1 MQVRYLLITLA
12 LLLFAAPASAQIDKT
27 LGRLKRKADAVLS
40 GQAPLSEEEVGNG
53 LKEAL
58 NVGIEEAVSF
68 LSAEDG
74 YYASPYK
81 ILLPEEAQTVV
92 KRVSALPG
100 LGNVEQDLIERVNR
114 AAELA
119 ATEAGPIFVDAIK
132 AMTIKDAMNLLLGD
146 KDAATRYLQSTAG
159 PNLQSAFLP
168 VIKNSLDEV
177 NATEIWEKAAT
188 AYNKIPFTKKVE
200 TELDVYVT
208 SRALEG
214 MFALVEKK
222 ERELRDQP
230 ALRNSELLR
239 KVFARQDK

>member
-1 MQVRYLLITLA
+1 
-12 LLLFAAPASAQIDKT
+12 
-27 LGRLKRKADAVLS
+27 
-40 GQAPLSEEEVGNG
+40 
-53 LKEAL
+53 
-58 NVGIEEAVSF
+58 
-68 LSAEDG
+68 
-74 YYASPYK
+74 
-81 ILLPEEAQTVV
+81 
-92 KRVSALPG
+92 
-100 LGNVEQDLIERVNR
+100 
-114 AAELA
+114 
-119 ATEAGPIFVDAIK
+119 
-132 AMTIKDAMNLLLGD
+132 
-146 KDAATRYLQSTAG
+146 
-159 PNLQSAFLP
+159 

>member
-1 MQVRYLLITLA
+1 MQVRYLLIALA
-12 LLLFAAPASAQIDKT
+12 LLLFTAPASAQFDKT
-27 LGRLKRKADAVLS
+27 LGRLKKQADAVLS

-58 NVGIEEAVSF
+58 NVGIKEAVGF

-92 KRVSALPG
+92 KRASALPG

-119 ATEAGPIFVDAIK
+119 ANEAGPIFVDAIK

-146 KDAATRYLQSTAG
+146 KDAATRYLESSAG
-159 PNLQSAFLP
+159 PNLQAAFLP

-188 AYNKIPFTKKVE
+188 AYNKIPFSKKVE

-208 SRALEG
+208 TRALEG